1 MNITYLI
8 KSNARKY
15 PDKICLKADGK
26 SYSYRAIA
34 DLSKKAAGLFQNL
47 GIEKGDKVAIM
58 SYNTPAFVI
67 AFFGILRAGGIVVP
81 INHKLMAPEVDYIL
95 GHSDSKLFLF
105 DGALKSVVNNLSSKI
120 KIISVDTGVTGFDQF
135 ELLLKDT
142 HEFTPIKISDN
153 DYAELLYT
161 SGTTGRPKGCMHTHK
176 GVIASGINVAIIT
189 KMDEDDR
196 FLIAMP
202 IWHSSPLN
210 NWFMGIQYVGGTI
223 IMIREYHPLYFIQ
236 TIQEEKCTMYF
247 GPPISYTMPVQMIPN
262 FDEYDIASMKT
273 WICGGGPIAANVVTM
288 LMNKYKTNGFYQ
300 VYGMTESGPTGTA
313 LYPKDQIS
321 RAGSIGKNGIPGCDV
336 IVMKNDTEKA
346 KPGDTGEIWMKSDSM
361 MKGYYKDPKATRTAF
376 KDGWY
381 KTGDIVR
388 ADEDGYLFIVDRK
401 KDMISTGG
409 ENVYSKEVEDAISA
423 YQDVSEVAVIGIPHP
438 DWGETVTA
446 IIVPDKDK
454 KIAIDKLNKF
464 LSDKIAKFKIPRIY
478 KFVSELPHTPSGKV
492 MKYKLRNEYS
502 K

>member
-15 PDKICLKADGK
+15 PNKICLKADGK

-34 DLSKKAAGLFQNL
+34 DLSKRAAGLFQNL

-95 GHSDSKLFLF
+95 GHSDSKLLLF
-105 DGALKSVVNNLSSKI
+105 DGVLKSVVNKLSSKI
-120 KIISVDTGVTGFDQF
+120 KIISADTKATGFDQF

-142 HEFTPIKISDN
+142 HKFTPIKISDD
-153 DYAELLYT
+153 DYAEILYT

-176 GVIASGINVAIIT
+176 GIITSGINVVITT
-189 KMDEDDR
+189 KMDENDR

-236 TIQEEKCTMYF
+236 TIQKEKCTMYF
-247 GPPISYTMPVQMIPN
+247 GPPISYIMPVQMIPN
-262 FDEYDIASMKT
+262 FDEYDITSMNT

-321 RAGSIGKNGIPGCDV
+321 KAGSIGKNGIPGCDA
-336 IVMKNDTEKA
+336 IVMKNDTEEA

-361 MKGYYKDPKATRTAF
+361 MKGYYKDLEATRTVF
-376 KDGWY
+376 KNGWY
-381 KTGDIVR
+381 RTGDIVR
-388 ADEDGYLFIVDRK
+388 MDEDGYLFIVDRK
-401 KDMISTGG
+401 KDMINTGG

-423 YQDVSEVAVIGIPHP
+423 YQDVSEVAVIGIPNP

-446 IIVPDKDK
+446 IIVSDKGK
-454 KIAIDKLNKF
+454 KIAVDKLNKF